1 MNGSAFYGWR
11 LLAVLFLILLLSS
24 SFTLYGGGVL
34 NAWMAS
40 DLKLDRRAAG
50 LPMSVYQ
57 LVFGLGAPV
66 VGLAIERFGVRRT
79 LMFGGVLLTC
89 GAVGMVSL
97 ARDIVSATIL
107 FGLVLGAGG
116 AFAGGIA
123 TQACLA
129 RWFVRR
135 RALAFAILF
144 AAPGFGGFFVAR
156 LIDAVVRAAGG
167 QWRTGWWLVV
177 VVGLVVIALAALF
190 VRETPADLGQQ
201 PDGGTVGGGAAAA
214 PRSHLTLHPWD
225 ANDVWRSRAY
235 WLMLVAV
242 LGVYAG
248 YTLFFAVGVLH
259 LQDFGWTKSGGAG
272 ALSSFGISALLGK
285 VALGTLGDRFDPRYV
300 WAATVAGFGAGMW
313 LIAAPTSSWHF
324 LAFPI
329 LLGFGFGGGM
339 GCMMTVL
346 SNYFGPRAF
355 PRVAGIAVA
364 TTSSIGALS
373 PVVVGAL
380 YDAIGGYGPAFRAFA
395 LWCAAGT
402 VLLVLVR
409 RPVRTR
415 LALSDS

>member
-1 MNGSAFYGWR
+1 
-11 LLAVLFLILLLSS
+11 
-24 SFTLYGGGVL
+24 
-34 NAWMAS
+34 
-40 DLKLDRRAAG
+40 
-50 LPMSVYQ
+50 MS
-57 LVFGLGAPV
+57 P
-66 VGLAIERFGVRRT
+66 R
-79 LMFGGVLLTC
+79 
-89 GAVGMVSL
+89 
-97 ARDIVSATIL
+97 
-107 FGLVLGAGG
+107 GG
-116 AFAGGIA
+116 A
-123 TQACLA
+123 
-129 RWFVRR
+129 
-135 RALAFAILF
+135 
-144 AAPGFGGFFVAR
+144 
-156 LIDAVVRAAGG
+156 
-167 QWRTGWWLVV
+167 
-177 VVGLVVIALAALF
+177 
-190 VRETPADLGQQ
+190 Q
-201 PDGGTVGGGAAAA
+201 P
-214 PRSHLTLHPWD
+214 
-225 ANDVWRSRAY
+225 
-235 WLMLVAV
+235 
-242 LGVYAG
+242 
-248 YTLFFAVGVLH
+248 
-259 LQDFGWTKSGGAG
+259 
-272 ALSSFGISALLGK
+272 GISALLGK